1 MKNEGNGRIL
11 IVDDEQQIRRFLRI
25 SLASQGYGVLE
36 AENGEQALAAVYTQ
50 APDVV
55 LLDLGL
61 PDMDGQE
68 VLQGIRHHSA
78 VPVIVVSVRD
88 REEEKVLA
96 LDNGANDY
104 VTKPF
109 GIQELLARI
118 RAVQRQAQQAR
129 GEVAAS
135 YFVNQGLVNQGLVN
149 QGLVSQGM
157 VSQELVIDL
166 ELRQVSLGQERV
178 HLTRKEFAV
187 LARLCRYAGRV
198 VTQTQLLK
206 EVWGPTH
213 VDDTHYLRIVVSRLR
228 QKLGDDPQT
237 PVLLQTEAG
246 VGYRLLIEPAP
257 RPAVA

>member
-1 MKNEGNGRIL
+1 MKSEGSGRIL

-25 SLASQGYGVLE
+25 SLASQGYAVLE
-36 AENGEQALAAVYTQ
+36 AENGEQALAMVYTQ

-61 PDMDGQE
+61 PDMDGHE
-68 VLQGIRHHSA
+68 VLQGIREHST

-88 REEEKVLA
+88 REEEKVFS

-118 RAVQRQAQQAR
+118 RAVLRLAQKVR
-129 GEVAAS
+129 GEQTSS
-135 YFVNQGLVNQGLVN
+135 YY
-149 QGLVSQGM
+149 VSQG
-157 VSQELVIDL
+157 LAIDL
-166 ELRQVSLGQERV
+166 ELRRVTLQQDDV

-206 EVWGPTH
+206 EIWGPTH
-213 VDDTHYLRIVVSRLR
+213 VDDTHYLRIVISRLR

-237 PVLLQTEAG
+237 PTLLQTEAG
-246 VGYRLLIEPAP
+246 IGYRLLVEAAL
-257 RPAVA
+257 RP

>member
-1 MKNEGNGRIL
+1 MKSEGNGRIL

-50 APDVV
+50 TPDVV

-61 PDMDGQE
+61 PDMDGHE
-68 VLQGIRHHSA
+68 VLQEIRQHSS

-88 REEEKVLA
+88 REEEKVQS

-118 RAVQRQAQQAR
+118 RAVQRQSQQAK

-135 YFVNQGLVNQGLVN
+135 YY
-149 QGLVSQGM
+149 VSQGQ
-157 VSQELVIDL
+157 VSQGQVSQVQVSQGLVIDL
-166 ELRQVSLGQERV
+166 EARQVFLYQELV

-187 LARLCRYAGRV
+187 LVRLCRYAGRV

-246 VGYRLLIEPAP
+246 VGYRLLVEPAH
-257 RPAVA
+257 RPAAS

>member
-1 MKNEGNGRIL
+1 M
-11 IVDDEQQIRRFLRI
+11 
-25 SLASQGYGVLE
+25 
-36 AENGEQALAAVYTQ
+36 
-50 APDVV
+50 
-55 LLDLGL
+55 
-61 PDMDGQE
+61 
-68 VLQGIRHHSA
+68 LQGIREHSA

-88 REEEKVLA
+88 REEEKVLS

-109 GIQELLARI
+109 GIQELLARV

-135 YFVNQGLVNQGLVN
+135 YY
-149 QGLVSQGM
+149 VSQG
-157 VSQELVIDL
+157 LVIDL
-166 ELRQVSLGQERV
+166 ELRQVSLHQEGV

-246 VGYRLLIEPAP
+246 VGYRLLVEPAQ
-257 RPAVA
+257 RPATS

>member
-1 MKNEGNGRIL
+1 MKSEGSGRIL

-25 SLASQGYGVLE
+25 SLASQGYAVLE

-61 PDMDGQE
+61 PDMDGHE
-68 VLQGIRHHSA
+68 VLQGIREHSA

-88 REEEKVLA
+88 REEEKVLS

-109 GIQELLARI
+109 GIQELLARV

-135 YFVNQGLVNQGLVN
+135 YY
-149 QGLVSQGM
+149 VSQG
-157 VSQELVIDL
+157 LVIDL
-166 ELRQVSLGQERV
+166 ELRQVSLHQEGV

-187 LARLCRYAGRV
+187 LTRLCRYAGRV

-246 VGYRLLIEPAP
+246 VGYRLLVEPAQ
-257 RPAVA
+257 RPATS

>member
-1 MKNEGNGRIL
+1 MKSEGSGRIL

-25 SLASQGYGVLE
+25 SLASQGYAVLE
-36 AENGEQALAAVYTQ
+36 AENGEQALAMVYTQ

-61 PDMDGQE
+61 PDMDGHE
-68 VLQGIRHHSA
+68 VLQGIREHST

-88 REEEKVLA
+88 REEEKVFS

-118 RAVQRQAQQAR
+118 RAVLRLAQKVR
-129 GEVAAS
+129 GEQTSS
-135 YFVNQGLVNQGLVN
+135 YY
-149 QGLVSQGM
+149 VSQG
-157 VSQELVIDL
+157 LAIDL
-166 ELRQVSLGQERV
+166 ELRRVTLQQDDV

-206 EVWGPTH
+206 EIWGPTH
-213 VDDTHYLRIVVSRLR
+213 VDDTHYLRIVISRLR

-237 PVLLQTEAG
+237 PTLLQTEAG
-246 VGYRLLIEPAP
+246 VGYRLLVEAAL
-257 RPAVA
+257 RPGT

>member
-1 MKNEGNGRIL
+1 MKSEGSGRIL

-25 SLASQGYGVLE
+25 SLASQGYAVLE

-61 PDMDGQE
+61 PDMDGHE
-68 VLQGIRHHSA
+68 VLQGIREHSA

-88 REEEKVLA
+88 REEEKVLS

-109 GIQELLARI
+109 GIQELLARV

-135 YFVNQGLVNQGLVN
+135 YY
-149 QGLVSQGM
+149 VSQG
-157 VSQELVIDL
+157 LVIDL
-166 ELRQVSLGQERV
+166 DLRQVSLHQEGV

-246 VGYRLLIEPAP
+246 VGYRLLVEPAQ
-257 RPAVA
+257 RPATS

>member
-1 MKNEGNGRIL
+1 MKNEGSGRIL

-36 AENGEQALAAVYTQ
+36 AENGKQALAMVYTQ

-61 PDMDGQE
+61 PDMDGHE
-68 VLQGIRHHSA
+68 VLQGIREYST

-88 REEEKVLA
+88 REEEKVFS

-118 RAVQRQAQQAR
+118 RAVLRLAQKAR
-129 GEVAAS
+129 GEQTSS
-135 YFVNQGLVNQGLVN
+135 YYVNQGLA
-149 QGLVSQGM
+149 
-157 VSQELVIDL
+157 IDL
-166 ELRQVSLGQERV
+166 ELRRVTLQQEDV

-206 EVWGPTH
+206 EIWGPTH
-213 VDDTHYLRIVVSRLR
+213 VDDTHYLRIVISRLR

-237 PVLLQTEAG
+237 PSLLQTEAG
-246 VGYRLLIEPAP
+246 VGYRLLVEAAL
-257 RPAVA
+257 RPET

>member
-50 APDVV
+50 SPDVV

-61 PDMDGQE
+61 PDMDGHE
-68 VLQGIRHHSA
+68 VLQGIREQSA

-88 REEEKVLA
+88 REEEQVLS

-118 RAVQRQAQQAR
+118 RAVQRQSLQAR

-135 YFVNQGLVNQGLVN
+135 YY
-149 QGLVSQGM
+149 VSQG
-157 VSQELVIDL
+157 LVIDL
-166 ELRQVSLGQERV
+166 ELRQVFLHQERV

-246 VGYRLLIEPAP
+246 VGYRLLVEPAQ
-257 RPAVA
+257 RPATS

>member
-1 MKNEGNGRIL
+1 MKSEGSGRIL

-25 SLASQGYGVLE
+25 SLASQGYAVLE

-61 PDMDGQE
+61 PDMDGHE
-68 VLQGIRHHSA
+68 VLQGIREHSA

-88 REEEKVLA
+88 REEEKVLS

-109 GIQELLARI
+109 GIQELLARV

-135 YFVNQGLVNQGLVN
+135 YY
-149 QGLVSQGM
+149 VSQG
-157 VSQELVIDL
+157 LVIDL
-166 ELRQVSLGQERV
+166 ELRQVSLHQEGV

-246 VGYRLLIEPAP
+246 VGYRLLVEPAQ
-257 RPAVA
+257 RPATS

>member
-1 MKNEGNGRIL
+1 MKSEGSGRIL

-25 SLASQGYGVLE
+25 SLASQGYAVLE
-36 AENGEQALAAVYTQ
+36 AENGEQALAMVYTQ

-61 PDMDGQE
+61 PDMDGHE
-68 VLQGIRHHSA
+68 VLQGIREHST

-88 REEEKVLA
+88 REEEKVFS

-118 RAVQRQAQQAR
+118 RAVLRLAQKVR
-129 GEVAAS
+129 GEQTSS
-135 YFVNQGLVNQGLVN
+135 YY
-149 QGLVSQGM
+149 VSQG
-157 VSQELVIDL
+157 LAIDL
-166 ELRQVSLGQERV
+166 ELRRVTLQQDDV

-206 EVWGPTH
+206 EIWGPTH
-213 VDDTHYLRIVVSRLR
+213 VDDTHYLRIVISRLR

-237 PVLLQTEAG
+237 PTLLQTEAG
-246 VGYRLLIEPAP
+246 VGYRLLVEAAL
-257 RPAVA
+257 RP

>member
-1 MKNEGNGRIL
+1 MKSEGSGRIL

-25 SLASQGYGVLE
+25 SLASQGYAVLE

-61 PDMDGQE
+61 PDMDGHE
-68 VLQGIRHHSA
+68 VLQGIREHSA

-88 REEEKVLA
+88 REEEKVLS

-109 GIQELLARI
+109 GIQELLARV

-135 YFVNQGLVNQGLVN
+135 YYI
-149 QGLVSQGM
+149 SQG
-157 VSQELVIDL
+157 LVIDL
-166 ELRQVSLGQERV
+166 ELRQVSLHEVRV

-246 VGYRLLIEPAP
+246 VGYRLLVEPAQ
-257 RPAVA
+257 RPATS

>member
-1 MKNEGNGRIL
+1 MKSEGSGRIL

-25 SLASQGYGVLE
+25 SLASQGYAVLE

-61 PDMDGQE
+61 PDMDGHE
-68 VLQGIRHHSA
+68 VLQGIREHSA

-88 REEEKVLA
+88 REEEKVLS

-109 GIQELLARI
+109 GIQELLARV

-135 YFVNQGLVNQGLVN
+135 YY
-149 QGLVSQGM
+149 VSQG
-157 VSQELVIDL
+157 LVIDL
-166 ELRQVSLGQERV
+166 ELRQVSLHQEGV

-206 EVWGPTH
+206 EVWGPTCVLWSPACAKSSAMTPKH
-213 VDDTHYLRIVVSRLR
+213 PYYYK
-228 QKLGDDPQT
+228 QKPGS
-237 PVLLQTEAG
+237 AIG
-246 VGYRLLIEPAP
+246 CW
-257 RPAVA
+257 